1 MKEIRILSLAAAYHV
16 VVAYSE
22 ICNSLERKGYD
33 VHHLGIDTDHWYG
46 GNSKKSYQEFKYSVK
61 SLPRPSKKNTPWWQ
75 TPDILLEA
83 NGSLEDIFAFMEEI
97 VTTFKPNCFL
107 IADDCGQLEVF
118 LMQLINQKKVKIV
131 LIEHGFGNA
140 FNHSSNLLMG
150 DKIKTLLYKS
160 YNLLKNKLLNPK
172 KIRKSIDSSKA
183 TEDIVNLIESET
195 LFGAGSLGGKDSSC
209 LNLTL
214 INYKLPMVKVFGTNL
229 DTPVCAYSLLTYENL
244 RNNHKIASERLFLT
258 GYPYFD
264 GLIRMR
270 DSLSGTKSL
279 IRQNNNRPK
288 ILFVSTGHGLFGDFV
303 RANIYYSCLAKM
315 IIRVSNQFDVYLRLK
330 PNEILTSFLENKI
343 LEEFNSLKFTFDDN
357 TIPFT
362 SCVLNYDLVIG
373 ESSTTLVESIALW
386 IPVILI
392 NLNMKNKKRYKITY
406 EDILSDIL
414 KVKTINCDD
423 DILKAVNVALS
434 QKYISSLQNSFVKNQ
449 DILFYKIDGLSGE
462 RIANVILEEV
472 ML

>member
-1 MKEIRILSLAAAYHV
+1 MKEIRILSLASAYHV

-22 ICNSLERKGYD
+22 ICNSLERKGYN

-107 IADDCGQLEVF
+107 IADDSGQLELF

-131 LIEHGFGNA
+131 LIEHGLGNA
-140 FNHSSNLLMG
+140 FNHSSNLLVG
-150 DKIKTLLYKS
+150 EKIKTLLHKS
-160 YNLLKNKLLNPK
+160 YNLLKNKLLNQK

-183 TEDIVNLIESET
+183 TKN
-195 LFGAGSLGGKDSSC
+195 
-209 LNLTL
+209 
-214 INYKLPMVKVFGTNL
+214 KLPMVKVFGTNL
-229 DTPVCAYSLLTYENL
+229 DTPVCAYSSLTYENL

-270 DSLSGTKSL
+270 DSLSRTDSL
-279 IRQNNNRPK
+279 MHQNNNRPK
-288 ILFVSTGHGLFGDFV
+288 ILFVSTGYGRFGDFV

-315 IIRVSNQFDVYLRLK
+315 IRRLSNQFDVYLRLK
-330 PNEILTSFLENKI
+330 PGEILTSFLENKI
-343 LEEFNSLKFTFDDN
+343 LEEFSSLKFTFDDN
-357 TIPFT
+357 AIPFT

-392 NLNMKNKKRYKITY
+392 NFNMKNKKRYKITY

-462 RIANVILEEV
+462 RIANVVLEKVIL
-472 ML
+472 

>member
-22 ICNSLERKGYD
+22 ICNSLERKGYG
-33 VHHLGIDTDHWYG
+33 VHHLGIDTDYWYG
-46 GNSKKSYQEFKYSVK
+46 GNSKKSYQEFKYSVR
-61 SLPRPSKKNTPWWQ
+61 SLPRPSEKNTPWWQ

-83 NGSLEDIFAFMEEI
+83 NDSLEDISAFIEEI
-97 VTTFKPNCFL
+97 ITTFNPNCFL
-107 IADDCGQLEVF
+107 IADDYGQLEVF

-140 FNHSSNLLMG
+140 FNHSSNLLMV

-183 TEDIVNLIESET
+183 T
-195 LFGAGSLGGKDSSC
+195 KD
-209 LNLTL
+209 
-214 INYKLPMVKVFGTNL
+214 KLPIVKVFGTNL
-229 DTPVCAYSLLTYENL
+229 DTPVCAYSSLTYNNL

-270 DSLSGTKSL
+270 DSLSRTKSL
-279 IRQNNNRPK
+279 MRQNNSRPK

-303 RANIYYSCLAKM
+303 RANIYYSYLAKM
-315 IIRVSNQFDVYLRLK
+315 IRTVSNQFDVYLRLK
-330 PNEILTSFLENKI
+330 PGEILTSFLENKI

-357 TIPFT
+357 TVPFT

-392 NLNMKNKKRYKITY
+392 DFNMKNKKRYKITY
-406 EDILSDIL
+406 EDILSNIL

-472 ML
+472 LL